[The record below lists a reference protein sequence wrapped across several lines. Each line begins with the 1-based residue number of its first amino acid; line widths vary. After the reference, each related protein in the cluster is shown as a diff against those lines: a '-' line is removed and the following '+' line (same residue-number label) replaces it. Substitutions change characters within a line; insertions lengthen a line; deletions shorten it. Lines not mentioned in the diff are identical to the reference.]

1 MHCFDFFSDNLL
13 CGSITNYYAIFYS
26 IRSFSNKGRENLVYL
41 RVTDCENSDAG
52 HNNNVAVIKIAKCE
66 KSDSLLDSMVEKVI
80 DLTRWTCRVD
90 ATSVD

>member
-1 MHCFDFFSDNLL
+1 M
-13 CGSITNYYAIFYS
+13 
-26 IRSFSNKGRENLVYL
+26 YL

-52 HNNNVAVIKIAKCE
+52 HKNNVAVTEISKCE
-66 KSDSLLDSMVEKVI
+66 KIDSLLESMVEKVI